1 MVPLTPFFFWV
12 KLNAS
17 LTPITKDIATSTM
30 TSTQL
35 DAAFINPSFGYPI
48 IKEKG
53 LFYTKMW
60 PPLSLAYCAAI
71 MEERGLKV
79 AIVDAQAERLSP
91 EQAAER
97 ASAAG
102 QVFVSSSPLDRWQCP
117 VNEIKNVYA
126 VIQSLK
132 AGRPER
138 KVFLIGAH
146 GTTFPEKIL
155 KETAADAVI
164 LGEPEITVKELSQGR
179 PIEDIEGVAYRRNG
193 QVVVREKRKYL
204 SLNEFPKPA
213 FHLLPMKKYYFE
225 FLGKN
230 FAMLEGSRGCPYACT
245 FCYKD
250 MYGPYRVKTSKKLIG
265 EVEYAVEEFGVRN
278 IYFVD
283 LTFTINKKQVLDV
296 CDFIIGRRYDL
307 GWACQ
312 TRFDLVDEPILKK
325 MKEAGCRLIQFGVE
339 SGTEE
344 IVRKTNK
351 YIPPKTISEGLRL
364 VHKLGMESVA
374 FIMFGLPNETAED
387 MVRSIQ
393 YVKKINPT
401 YVAYNI
407 AIPYTE
413 ATYDAQRAS
422 PANEGVFFPET
433 YGGYSKEFLDAMVKK
448 GMMAFYLSPRTI
460 PKVLKNPKSL
470 IQKIKLFLA
479 AL

>member
-1 MVPLTPFFFWV
+1 
-12 KLNAS
+12 
-17 LTPITKDIATSTM
+17 M
-30 TSTQL
+30 TTAAL
-35 DAAFINPSFGYPI
+35 DAALINPSFGYPI

-71 MEERGLKV
+71 LEEGGLKV
-79 AIVDAQAERLSP
+79 AIVDAQAERLGP

-132 AGRPER
+132 TGRPSR

-146 GTTFPEKIL
+146 GTSFPEKIL
-155 KETAADAVI
+155 RETAADAVI
-164 LGEPEITVKELSQGR
+164 LGEPETTVKELAEGR
-179 PIEDIEGVAYRRNG
+179 PLEDIEGVAYRRDG
-193 QVVVREKRKYL
+193 RVVVRKKRKFL

-213 FHLLPMKKYYFE
+213 FHLLPMKKYQFE

-230 FAMLEGSRGCPYACT
+230 FAMLEGSRGCPYTCT

-278 IYFVD
+278 IYFAD
-283 LTFTINKKQVLDV
+283 LTLTINKKQVIDV

-307 GWACQ
+307 HWACQ

-325 MKEAGCRLIQFGVE
+325 MRDAGCRLIQFGVE

-344 IVRKTNK
+344 IVRRTNK

-374 FIMFGLPNETAED
+374 FIMFGLPNETPED
-387 MVRSIQ
+387 MIRSIH

-413 ATYDAQRAS
+413 ATYDPEKAS
-422 PANEGVFFPET
+422 PDDVGVFFPET
-433 YGGYSKEFLDAMVKK
+433 YGGHSKALLDAMVKK
-448 GMMAFYLSPRTI
+448 GMIAFYLSPRTI

-470 IQKIKLFLA
+470 FQKIKIFLA

>member
-1 MVPLTPFFFWV
+1 LTRFIFCV
-12 KLNAS
+12 KLNTS
-17 LTPITKDIATSTM
+17 LTPITEDIATSTM
-30 TSTQL
+30 TNTRL

-71 MEERGLKV
+71 MEEHGLKV

-91 EQAAER
+91 GQAADR

-102 QVFVSSSPLDRWQCP
+102 QVFVNSSPLDRWQCP

-138 KVFLIGAH
+138 KVLLIGAH

-155 KETAADAVI
+155 KEIPVDAVI

-179 PIEDIEGVAYRRNG
+179 PIEGIEGMAYRRNG

-250 MYGPYRVKTSKKLIG
+250 MYGPYRIKTSKKLIG
-265 EVEYAVEEFGVRN
+265 EIEYAVEEFGVRN
-278 IYFVD
+278 IYFAD
-283 LTFTINKKQVLDV
+283 LTFTVNKKQVLDV

-307 GWACQ
+307 HWACQ

-364 VHKLGMESVA
+364 VHKLGIESVA

-407 AIPYTE
+407 SIPYTE

-422 PANEGVFFPET
+422 PANEGVFFSET
-433 YGGYSKEFLDAMVKK
+433 YGGFSKDFLDAMVKK
-448 GMMAFYLSPRTI
+448 LMIAFYLSPRTI
-460 PKVLKNPKSL
+460 PKVLKNPKSI
-470 IQKIKLFLA
+470 IQKIRLFLA